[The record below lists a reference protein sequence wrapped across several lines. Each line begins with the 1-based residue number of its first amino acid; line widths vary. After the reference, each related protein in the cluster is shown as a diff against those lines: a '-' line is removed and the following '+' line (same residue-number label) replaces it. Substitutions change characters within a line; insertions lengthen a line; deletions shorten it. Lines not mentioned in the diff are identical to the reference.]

1 MSLKNKKFLIVI
13 LRFHGDVLLTKP
25 LIDNIKLNFPDS
37 KIDILLYKGTESIF
51 EFNLKVSEI
60 IKISSTSGINQQ
72 YYNADA
78 QYFSDF
84 LKIFSTFK
92 LWLKLFFKRY
102 DYGIFLTTQ
111 WRVIPMSW
119 AMIGAKK
126 IALADKKR
134 TRKLWK
140 KSFNF
145 FLPELGDN
153 HIVERNL
160 SSLKKLGLKIFN
172 TDLNILDSIPVSE
185 WEKNRKLFR
194 NVDFQDKYCVIHP
207 SSRRNSK
214 LWRQE
219 NYIPLVHMLT
229 NKGFKVVLTSGPNQ
243 YEVDYVNFIEE
254 GINDE
259 VVNLSGKTTLISL
272 AALISKASLFIG
284 VDSVASH
291 IAAAVDTPSITLFG
305 PSNVS
310 NWRPWSDKAIVISRT
325 NNEEICKDHCNEPG
339 KYKKCLCYI
348 SPSRVFNHAE
358 EVYDSA

>member
-37 KIDILLYKGTESIF
+37 RIDVLLYRGTESIF
-51 EFNLKVSEI
+51 EFNLNISEI
-60 IKISSTSGINQQ
+60 IKISSTSEINQQ
-72 YYNADA
+72 YYNVG
-78 QYFSDF
+78 QNFFRFFTIF
-84 LKIFSTFK
+84 LSFK

-126 IALADKKR
+126 VALADKKR

-145 FLPELGDN
+145 FLPELGEN
-153 HIVERNL
+153 HVVERNL
-160 SSLKKLGLKIFN
+160 SSLKKLGLKVFN
-172 TDLNILDSIPVSE
+172 KDLNILDSIPVSE
-185 WEKNRKLFR
+185 WEKNKKLFK
-194 NVDFQDKYCVIHP
+194 NIDAQDKYCVIHP
-207 SSRRNSK
+207 SSRRYSK

-243 YEVDYVNFIEE
+243 YEVDYVKFIAD

-305 PSNVS
+305 PSNAV
-310 NWRPWSDKAIVISRT
+310 NWRPWSDKAIVITRT
-325 NNEEICKDHCNEPG
+325 NSEEICEDHCNEPG

-358 EVYDSA
+358 EVYDNL